1 MRYSAAVGVLA
12 ILAACGTNSEE
23 LKEIR
28 DGQREILAKLSVLE
42 KKVDQGGTHQ
52 AAAPAAPDPNKVYT
66 LPVGDSPFKGPADAP
81 VVLTEFSDFQCPFC
95 AKVPLLIDQVL
106 KDYPKELRFVY
117 KQFPL
122 IAIHQNA
129 LTASRA
135 ALAAKKQGKFWEMHD
150 KLFANQ
156 QALQVDKLKEY
167 AKDIGLDVSKFEAD
181 MASPDVQKQIED
193 EMKLAQQAQV
203 TGTPSLFVNGKR
215 VTNRSVDGLKQM
227 IDDALKQKS

>member
-1 MRYSAAVGVLA
+1 MRYSAALGVLA

-42 KKVDQGGTHQ
+42 KKIDQGGTRP

-66 LPVGDSPFKGPADAP
+66 LPVGDSPFRGPADAP

-95 AKVPLLIDQVL
+95 AKVPPLIDQVL
-106 KDYPKELRFVY
+106 KAYPKELRFVY

-122 IAIHQNA
+122 VAIHQSA
-129 LTASRA
+129 LTAARA

-156 QALQVDKLKEY
+156 QALQVDKLKDY
-167 AKDIGLDVSKFEAD
+167 AKDIGLDVVKFEAD
-181 MASPDVQKQIED
+181 MASSDVQKQIED

-203 TGTPSLFVNGKR
+203 SGTPSLFVNGKR

-227 IDDALKQKS
+227 IDEALKQKS